1 MGWERQA
8 YGRPVVQPKRQPYC
22 PAQFPKGQAR
32 VEWDATR
39 AVTFTETH
47 ERGGAGPKYG
57 ADPFGKSETG
67 SYEFF
72 ARRRQ
77 RRTAGK
83 IPGAGDF
90 GCLVKLLCLSPPV
103 TRRHPLSVPV
113 RMATAYGLR
122 GRGVL
127 SPNKL
132 LWAALRGAPSTV
144 TSTVTGSPRP
154 TACKNFR
161 RVGIDVDSGTLYNTF
176 VHALGVPRRLCL
188 WPMQRSRG

>member
-8 YGRPVVQPKRQPYC
+8 YGRPVVQPKRQSYC

-32 VEWDATR
+32 VERDATG

-47 ERGGAGPKYG
+47 KRGGAEPKYG
-57 ADPFGKSETG
+57 IDPFGKLETG
-67 SYEFF
+67 SCEFC

-77 RRTAGK
+77 RGTAGK

-103 TRRHPLSVPV
+103 TRRHPLSLPG

-122 GRGVL
+122 GRGVP
-127 SPNKL
+127 SPNEP
-132 LWAALRGAPSTV
+132 LWAALRGAPC
-144 TSTVTGSPRP
+144 TVTGSPRP

-161 RVGIDVDSGTLYNTF
+161 RVGIDVDSGTPYDAS